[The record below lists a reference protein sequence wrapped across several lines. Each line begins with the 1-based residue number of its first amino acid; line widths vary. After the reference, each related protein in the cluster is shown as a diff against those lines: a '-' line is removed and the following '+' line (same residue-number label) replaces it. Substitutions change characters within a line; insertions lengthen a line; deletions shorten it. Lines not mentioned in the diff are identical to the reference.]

1 MINLSI
7 ESQGVFE
14 IITKDELSL
23 LIDKTS
29 KPHRSIIEKDG
40 LGNEFL
46 GWVDLPES
54 IDKAIIED
62 IKTNAKRLGEVSEV
76 FVVIGI
82 GGSYLGARAVI
93 NALEHSFN
101 SLLKGRN
108 KPLILYAGQNLS
120 EDYLSDLLEIL
131 DQKDYSLAIISKSG
145 TTLEPA
151 LSFRIIKSHLENK
164 YGKDGARER
173 IIAITDREKGALRRL
188 SNKEDYISF
197 PIEDNIGGRFSVLS
211 PVGLLPIAVAGLDI
225 NKLMEG
231 ARNMREYIISNPNF
245 ENNPAW
251 KYCVLRNAL
260 REKGKNI
267 EIMVNYNPNLY
278 YISEWWKQLFGE
290 SEGKEGKGIY
300 PSNLINTT
308 DLHSMG
314 QYIQE
319 GERIIFETLIHIEKN
334 KKRVSI
340 PKEEDNEDGLNYL
353 IGRNINQINHIAE
366 QGTTM
371 AHLDGGVANIK
382 INLPEINEYNLGEL
396 IYFFEYSCALSAY
409 VLGVNPFDQ
418 PGVEFYKRNMFKL
431 LGK

>member
-1 MINLSI
+1 
-7 ESQGVFE
+7 
-14 IITKDELSL
+14 
-23 LIDKTS
+23 
-29 KPHRSIIEKDG
+29 
-40 LGNEFL
+40 
-46 GWVDLPES
+46 
-54 IDKAIIED
+54 
-62 IKTNAKRLGEVSEV
+62 
-76 FVVIGI
+76 
-82 GGSYLGARAVI
+82 
-93 NALEHSFN
+93 
-101 SLLKGRN
+101 
-108 KPLILYAGQNLS
+108 
-120 EDYLSDLLEIL
+120 
-131 DQKDYSLAIISKSG
+131 
-145 TTLEPA
+145 
-151 LSFRIIKSHLENK
+151 
-164 YGKDGARER
+164 
-173 IIAITDREKGALRRL
+173 
-188 SNKEDYISF
+188 
-197 PIEDNIGGRFSVLS
+197 
-211 PVGLLPIAVAGLDI
+211 
-225 NKLMEG
+225 
-231 ARNMREYIISNPNF
+231 
-245 ENNPAW
+245 
-251 KYCVLRNAL
+251 
-260 REKGKNI
+260 
-267 EIMVNYNPNLY
+267 NYNPNLY

-319 GERIIFETLIHIEKN
+319 GERIIFETLIYIEKN